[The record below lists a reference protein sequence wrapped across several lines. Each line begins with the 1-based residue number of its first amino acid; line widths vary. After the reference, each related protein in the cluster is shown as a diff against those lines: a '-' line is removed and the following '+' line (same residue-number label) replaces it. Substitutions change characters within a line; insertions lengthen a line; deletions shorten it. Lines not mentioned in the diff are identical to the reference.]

1 MPRIGVGL
9 LILLVAVGLP
19 GRGMAK
25 STAPNPRGTTQMF
38 DECENPCADNQGPW
52 LTAGELF
59 TAGVLPGIS
68 CFDSPVQSYIT
79 VEWIS
84 IAEILDDTSGK
95 SRPAVELNPGEFE
108 EVSFAPSESSIMD
121 LFVMAP
127 PYELM
132 IGYCEMPL
140 PEAAAWVMT
149 FGL

>member
-25 STAPNPRGTTQMF
+25 STVPNPRGTQMF
-38 DECENPCADNQGPW
+38 DECGNLCADNQGPW

-59 TAGVLPGIS
+59 TAGVLPEIS
-68 CFDSPVQSYIT
+68 CFDSPVQNYIT

-95 SRPAVELNPGEFE
+95 SRLVVELDPGEFE
-108 EVSFAPSESSIMD
+108 EVSFAPSESSIMY

-132 IGYCEMPL
+132 IGYYDMPL
-140 PEAAAWVMT
+140 PEAAARLIT

>member
-9 LILLVAVGLP
+9 IILLVAVGLP

-25 STAPNPRGTTQMF
+25 STASISRGTQMF
-38 DECENPCADNQGPW
+38 DECENVCADEQGPW

-59 TAGVLPGIS
+59 TISILPEIS
-68 CFDSPVQSYIT
+68 FFDSPLQSYT
-79 VEWIS
+79 TAELIS

-95 SRPAVELNPGEFE
+95 SRPVTEMEPGEFE
-108 EVSFAPSESSIMD
+108 EVSFAPSDSSIMV

-132 IGYCEMPL
+132 TGYYKMPL
-140 PEAAAWVMT
+140 PKSAARLMM

>member
-9 LILLVAVGLP
+9 FILLVAVGLP

-25 STAPNPRGTTQMF
+25 STASMSRGTQIF
-38 DECENPCADNQGPW
+38 GEVDNLRADEQRPW

-59 TAGVLPGIS
+59 TVDILPEIS
-68 CFDSPVQSYIT
+68 FFDSREQSYIT
-79 VEWIS
+79 VECIR
-84 IAEILDDTSGK
+84 IAEILDDAYGK
-95 SRPAVELNPGEFE
+95 SCPVIEMYPCEFE
-108 EVSFAPSESSIMD
+108 KVSFAPSESSIMY

-132 IGYCEMPL
+132 TGYYKMPL
-140 PEAAAWVMT
+140 PKSAARLMT